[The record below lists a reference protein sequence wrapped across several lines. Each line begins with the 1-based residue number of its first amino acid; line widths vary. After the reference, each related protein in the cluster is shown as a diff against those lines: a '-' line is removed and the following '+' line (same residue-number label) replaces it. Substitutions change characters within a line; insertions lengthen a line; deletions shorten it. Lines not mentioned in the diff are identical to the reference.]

1 MKSLLL
7 SLFTAVSLFALEGT
21 VELKVTGMTCPTCT
35 RAVKTALLKTDGVKE
50 AAVYLKSEKAVVTL
64 NKNVSFE
71 TLAEAIKTT
80 GYKAEPIK

>member
-1 MKSLLL
+1 MRILLL
-7 SLFTAVSLFALEGT
+7 ALCAASLFALEGT
-21 VELKVTGMTCPTCT
+21 VELNIKGMTCPTCT

-71 TLAEAIKTT
+71 TLAEAIKAT
-80 GYKAEPIK
+80 GYTAELKQ

>member
-7 SLFTAVSLFALEGT
+7 TLCAVSLFALEGT
-21 VELKVTGMTCPTCT
+21 VELNIKGMTCPTCT

-64 NKNVSFE
+64 NKNVTFE
-71 TLAEAIKTT
+71 TLAESIKSA
-80 GYKAEPIK
+80 GYTAELKQ

>member
-1 MKSLLL
+1 MLC
-7 SLFTAVSLFALEGT
+7 AASLFALEGT
-21 VELKVTGMTCPTCT
+21 VELNIKGMTCPTCT

-71 TLAEAIKTT
+71 TLAEAIKAT
-80 GYKAEPIK
+80 GYTAELKK

>member
-1 MKSLLL
+1 VRILLL
-7 SLFTAVSLFALEGT
+7 ALCAASLFALEGT
-21 VELKVTGMTCPTCT
+21 VELNIKGMTCPTCT

-71 TLAEAIKTT
+71 TLAEAIKAT
-80 GYKAEPIK
+80 GYTAELKK

>member
-1 MKSLLL
+1 MRILLL
-7 SLFTAVSLFALEGT
+7 ALCAASLFALEGT
-21 VELKVTGMTCPTCT
+21 VELNIKGMTCPTCT

-71 TLAEAIKTT
+71 TLAEAIKAT
-80 GYKAEPIK
+80 GYTAELKK